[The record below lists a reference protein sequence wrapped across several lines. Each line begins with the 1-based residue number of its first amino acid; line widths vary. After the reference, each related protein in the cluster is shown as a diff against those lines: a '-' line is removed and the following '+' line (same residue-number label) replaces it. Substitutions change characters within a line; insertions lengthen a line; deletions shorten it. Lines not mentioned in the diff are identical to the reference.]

1 VLNEATLYGLP
12 MYGLGPAGSNTPQ
25 PPPAPPTT
33 QTDPLTGLEVSTFDF
48 HPTLA
53 GDPEVPGR
61 PALRRGTGARGNWYT
76 VNGLTQVTHLR
87 PIQPR
92 FELDITHGTA
102 SRTAH
107 GALVTSLASQDE
119 TGFNASFS
127 RPTIDLS
134 AKEPELEFGD
144 AAFPSKIQSLTS
156 EATADGRR
164 QRLVL
169 VAGQF
174 FTDGSGTP
182 GGVQRLFT
190 RIQGQVL
197 YSTSTDFEQPLLQE
211 VTGVIV
217 GGHAAFALD
226 ATDRLAG
233 ADDVV
238 RVLVLFRDATGA
250 WRSVDLARV
259 PGTARWTGGAPA
271 TGTRLEYFV
280 QAVDQA
286 GNVAVSTYKARYYEA
301 LPAPPLPDGVTVTL
315 DGTRGTGGWFLGP
328 VDVTVADGQGRPIE
342 TSVDGGASATHNPPQ
357 QVTGNGL
364 HSVTFHVAGGPSGLA
379 VVPIDLTDPNVTID
393 VPGEGEIL
401 NLNSIVRARYS
412 CTDAGS
418 GIASCAGTVPDGGLI
433 DTSVA
438 GPKVFTVTA
447 TDAAGR
453 TRTVTRNYRVAWPF
467 TLRPPLELPPA
478 INLVKAPPEHTKIH
492 FSLGGFRG
500 DHTAVLVAGYPQSRE
515 FNCNGPSPVFD
526 TGEATESGRTNGI
539 ILDYNAASDEYIY
552 QWKPPKSYR
561 GTCRQ
566 FILKL
571 KDGSTHR
578 INFKFR
584 N

>member
-33 QTDPLTGLEVSTFDF
+33 GTDPLTGLEVSTFDYN
-48 HPTLA
+48 PTLP
-53 GDPEVPGR
+53 GDPPVAGR
-61 PALRRGTGARGNWYT
+61 PRLALRSGARGSWFESD
-76 VNGLTQVTHLR
+76 GQSQVTHLR

-92 FELDITHGTA
+92 FELDVTHGTA

-107 GALVTSLASQDE
+107 GALVTSLVSQDE

-134 AKEPELEFGD
+134 AREPELEFGD

-174 FTDGSGTP
+174 FTDGTGTP

-197 YSTSTDFEQPLLQE
+197 YSTSPDFEQPLLQD

-217 GGHAAFALD
+217 GGHAAFTLD

-238 RVLVLFRDATGA
+238 RVLVLFRDASGA

-280 QAVDQA
+280 QAVDDA

-328 VDVTVADGQGRPIE
+328 VDVTVADGAGRAIE
-342 TSVDGGASATHNPPQ
+342 TSVDGGASSEHVPPLE
-357 QVTGNGL
+357 VDGNGV
-364 HSVTFHVAGGPSGLA
+364 HTVDFHVAGGPSGKA
-379 VVPIDLTDPNVTID
+379 IVPIDETDPNAVID
-393 VPGEGEIL
+393 VPGEGQIL
-401 NLNSIVRARYS
+401 NLNSIVRASFR
-412 CTDAGS
+412 CTDVGS

-438 GPKVFTVTA
+438 GAKVFTVTA

-467 TLRPPLELPPA
+467 TLRPPLEPRPA
-478 INLVKAPPEHTKIH
+478 VNLVKAPPEHTKIR
-492 FSLGGFRG
+492 FSLDGFRG
-500 DHTAVLVAGYPQSRE
+500 DENAVLMPGYPQSRQ
-515 FNCNGPSPVFD
+515 FPCGQASPDFD
-526 TGEATESGRTNGI
+526 TGDPAESGRLNL
-539 ILDYNAASDEYIY
+539 ILDYNPVFDEYTF
-552 QWKPPKSYR
+552 QWKPPKAYR

-566 FILKL
+566 LILKL
-571 KDGSTHR
+571 QDGSTHR
-578 INFKFR
+578 IDFRFR